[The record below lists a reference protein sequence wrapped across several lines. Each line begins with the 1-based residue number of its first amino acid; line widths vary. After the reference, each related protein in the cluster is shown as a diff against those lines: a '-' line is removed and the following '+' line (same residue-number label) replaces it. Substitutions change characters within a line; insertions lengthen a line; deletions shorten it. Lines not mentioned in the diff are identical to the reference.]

1 MNYYRFAEN
10 FNDLSSKVQYILK
23 ESCAK
28 LLAVKFSLK
37 TQGKVFAKYGK
48 NLKGQD
54 KHQFTDIILGLKP
67 AAFNV
72 NTDEVQLKNFC
83 FLFVFLFLF
92 FFFVFWLCRFVLF
105 VFFGSAV
112 LLFLFCFVLFCFVC
126 LFFFFLFFGSAVF
139 CLFLFFVCFCFLFVF
154 VFLFFCFCFFVF
166 VVFFFV
172 FVFTKGLSKASLENL
187 ACSVFGSEYRVEM
200 HHIRKMKDLNPKAR
214 YIDKIMARKNRKQVP
229 LCRKCHIEYHNSG
242 GKSK

>member
-1 MNYYRFAEN
+1 MNYYRFADN
-10 FNDLSSKVQYILK
+10 FNDLSSKVHYILK

-72 NTDEVQLKNFC
+72 NTDEVQLKI
-83 FLFVFLFLF
+83 
-92 FFFVFWLCRFVLF
+92 
-105 VFFGSAV
+105 
-112 LLFLFCFVLFCFVC
+112 
-126 LFFFFLFFGSAVF
+126 
-139 CLFLFFVCFCFLFVF
+139 
-154 VFLFFCFCFFVF
+154 
-166 VVFFFV
+166 
-172 FVFTKGLSKASLENL
+172 FTKGLSKASLENL
-187 ACSVFGSEYRVEM
+187 ACSVCGSEYRVEM
-200 HHIRKMKDLNPKAR
+200 HHIRMMKDLNPKAR
-214 YIDKIMARKNRKQVP
+214 YIDKIMARKNRKQIP